1 LTAVGTALRLSRKRV
16 RERADGR
23 PPPRAHD
30 GGMDDAF
37 RELRPP
43 LSASAAVVEA
53 DRCLECGGAHAP
65 APCVLACPARVDVPR
80 FVAQIASGETGA
92 AAATIFRE
100 NLLGASCARVCPVE
114 VLCEGACVLPRDGA
128 EPISIAALQR
138 HATEWALE
146 RMLPLR
152 ERAEPTGRRV
162 AVVGAGPA
170 GLACAGELAARGH
183 AVTVFDERAEAGG
196 LVRYAIAPYRI
207 QSDPLPAE
215 QRALE
220 ALGVRFHLGVVVDGP
235 ALRAIANSFDAVFLG
250 VGMGADTPLELP
262 GSHLQGVWR
271 SLELIEAI
279 KTGPRPVLGRRVV
292 VIGGGNTAIDVARE
306 AVRLGADDV
315 TIVYR
320 RTREAM
326 PAYAFEVEEAEAE
339 GVAFE
344 WLCAPVRFV
353 GTRCLAGVELART
366 QLAEDGRLTRIEGS
380 EFVLPA
386 DTAVTAIG
394 QRPRPELAEWLDGLA
409 IEDGTLAVDPE
420 SGRTGNP
427 KVFAGGDA
435 VNGGTSAVQA
445 VAEAK
450 RAARAIDEWL
460 R

>member
-1 LTAVGTALRLSRKRV
+1 
-16 RERADGR
+16 
-23 PPPRAHD
+23 
-30 GGMDDAF
+30 MDEPF

-43 LSASAAVVEA
+43 LTASAAVVEA

-65 APCVLACPARVDVPR
+65 APCVLACPAGVDVPA
-80 FVAQIASGETGA
+80 FVAQIAAGETGD

-114 VLCEGACVLPRDGA
+114 VLCEGACILPRDGG
-128 EPISIAALQR
+128 EPIAIAALQR
-138 HATEWALE
+138 FATDWALE
-146 RMLPLR
+146 RGRPLR
-152 ERAEPTGRRV
+152 ERAPASGRRV

-220 ALGVRFHLGVVVDGP
+220 DLGVRFHLGVVVDGP

-250 VGMGADTPLELP
+250 VGMGADTRLDLP
-262 GSHLQGVWR
+262 GAHLPGVWR
-271 SLELIEAI
+271 SLELIEAL
-279 KTGPRPVLGRRVV
+279 KTGTPPALGQRVL

-306 AVRLGADDV
+306 AVRLGAHEV
-315 TIVYR
+315 TLAYR

-326 PAYAFEVEEAEAE
+326 PAYGFEVEEAEQE

-344 WLCAPVRFV
+344 WLAAPVRFV
-353 GTRCLAGVELART
+353 GQRCLAGVELRRMR
-366 QLAEDGRLTRIEGS
+366 LGEDGSLRAVEGS
-380 EFVLPA
+380 EFFLPA

-394 QRPRPELAEWLDGLA
+394 QRPRPELADRLEGLGLDG
-409 IEDGTLAVDPE
+409 GVLAVDPE
-420 SGRTGNP
+420 TGRTGNP
-427 KVFAGGDA
+427 KVFAGGDVA
-435 VNGGTSAVQA
+435 NGGTSAVQA
-445 VAEAK
+445 VEDAK